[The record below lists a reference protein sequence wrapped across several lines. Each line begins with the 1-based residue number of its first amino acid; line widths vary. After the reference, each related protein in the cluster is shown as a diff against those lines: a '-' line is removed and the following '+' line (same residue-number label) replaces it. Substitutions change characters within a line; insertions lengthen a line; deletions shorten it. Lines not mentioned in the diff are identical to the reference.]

1 VSAEGH
7 VAAGQNTEALRAEIV
22 RIQAE
27 QVRLQTALETERSA
41 LEAERSRGLLRKL
54 FGLRPRT
61 VEDPERTREKM
72 RGRLAIALVLTL
84 IVVMGLTFWYLLT
97 LSRNFGEL
105 TTDDLIALIPMVG
118 TVLLTPLV
126 GLIGAVMGFYY
137 GGQTA
142 VQAASQTADA
152 TKAAAETTQRTAAAA
167 VAQAQDG
174 TSGRTQNGPS

>member
-1 VSAEGH
+1 VADEAA
-7 VAAGQNTEALRAEIV
+7 VAAGQNDAEALRTQIAQL
-22 RIQAE
+22 R
-27 QVRLQTALETERSA
+27 TE
-41 LEAERSRGLLRKL
+41 LEAERSRGLLRRL
-54 FGLRPRT
+54 FGVSPRKA
-61 VEDPERTREKM
+61 EDTESTREKM

-84 IVVMGLTFWYLLT
+84 VVVMGLTFWYLLM
-97 LSRNFGEL
+97 LSQSFGKL

-152 TKAAAETTQRTAAAA
+152 TKAASETTQRTAVAAA
-167 VAQAQDG
+167 AQVQDG
-174 TSGRTQNGPS
+174 NSGRLRDGEV

>member
-1 VSAEGH
+1 
-7 VAAGQNTEALRAEIV
+7 
-22 RIQAE
+22 
-27 QVRLQTALETERSA
+27 
-41 LEAERSRGLLRKL
+41 
-54 FGLRPRT
+54 
-61 VEDPERTREKM
+61 M

>member
-1 VSAEGH
+1 VSEAN
-7 VAAGQNTEALRAEIV
+7 VADGQNAEALR
-22 RIQAE
+22 IQIAQLQQE
-27 QVRLQTALETERSA
+27 QIRLQRELD
-41 LEAERSRGLLRKL
+41 AERSRGLLRRL
-54 FGLRPRT
+54 LGRGPRT
-61 VEDPERTREKM
+61 AEDTESTREKM

-84 IVVMGLTFWYLLT
+84 IVVMGLTFAYLLT

-152 TKAAAETTQRTAAAA
+152 TKAASETTQETAVRA
-167 VAQAQDG
+167 VSGMQNG
-174 TSGRTQNGPS
+174 TSDRMRKGIP